1 MSSRELSAS
10 ALQIEEKRERMLA
23 MLNLAREFTE
33 EVIENFVLENPQATE
48 NNTVQHVK
56 DNPIKI
62 NAFLHEYIASFVEGK
77 SVSLNT
83 ARTYFDHYSKRIRKT
98 FIEVSNEGAKMPYG
112 FHLNDNLIQAS
123 IVEVTRKLSK
133 EAKETNQ
140 K

>member
-1 MSSRELSAS
+1 MSRELSAS

-23 MLNLAREFTE
+23 MLKLARELTE
-33 EVIENFVLENPQATE
+33 EIIENFKLENPQATE
-48 NNTVQHVK
+48 SDVIQCVK

-62 NAFLHEYIASFVEGK
+62 NAFLHEYIASLVEGK
-77 SVSLNT
+77 SVSLIT

-112 FHLNDNLIQAS
+112 FHLNDNLIRGS

-133 EAKETNQ
+133 KARESS
-140 K
+140 